1 MILYNT
7 LTKTNEEFTPIKDKE
22 IKMYEC
28 GPTVYD
34 FIHIGNA
41 RPMCVF
47 DSLRRYFLY
56 LGYNVIFAQNFTDV
70 DDKIINKA
78 KIQNKACKEIADEFI
93 KEYYTD
99 AQGLNIIPA
108 TYAPKATETIENIQ
122 KIIQKLCELNMAY
135 CKDGTVYFR
144 AKRFKEYGKLSGMP
158 IDELNAGARVELNTD
173 KEDSLDFALWKAA
186 KPGEIYWPSLWGN
199 GRPGWHIECSAMI
212 DKIFGTTIDIHCG
225 GQDLIFPH
233 HENEIAQSVTY
244 SGVNLANY
252 WLHNGHIN
260 ISGNKMSKSAGN
272 FFTVREIAQKYGYM
286 PIRLMMLQSHYRTP
300 INYSEE
306 IMAQNLSALER
317 VNSCREALQDAIK
330 KVENASDISNSTKI
344 KRLAKFK
351 EQFKYELDN
360 DFNTAG
366 ALGVLFNMVK
376 EINTTCFL
384 NKMLNPSYVKMAYEQ
399 LEEFLY
405 ILGLNLDELKIKVE
419 LEIQKLIDAR
429 QEARK
434 NKDFKTAD
442 EIRSKLQG
450 LGIILEDTATG
461 VKIKKLGGNK
471 K

>member
-56 LGYNVIFAQNFTDV
+56 LGYNVTFAQNFTDV

-78 KIQNKACKEIADEFI
+78 KIQNRTCKEIADEFI
-93 KEYYTD
+93 AEYYTD

-108 TYAPKATETIENIQ
+108 THAPKATETIENIQ
-122 KIIQKLCELNMAY
+122 RIIQKLCELNMAY

-158 IDELNAGARVELNTD
+158 IDELNVGARVEPNTD

-186 KPGEIYWPSLWGN
+186 KPGAIYWPSLWGN

-317 VNSCREALQDAIK
+317 VNSCREALQELIK
-330 KVENASDISNSTKI
+330 KPENASNTSSSIKI
-344 KRLAKFK
+344 ERLAEFK
-351 EQFKYELDN
+351 DQFKYELDN

-376 EINTTCFL
+376 EINTICFSEE
-384 NKMLNPSYVKMAYEQ
+384 MLDLSYVRMAYEQ

-405 ILGLNLDELKIKVE
+405 ILGLNLDELKIKVDP
-419 LEIQKLIDAR
+419 EIQKLIDAR

-442 EIRSKLQG
+442 EIRSRLQE
-450 LGIILEDTATG
+450 LGIVLEDTSTG

>member
-7 LTKTNEEFTPIKDKE
+7 LTKKNEEFTPIKDKE

-78 KIQNKACKEIADEFI
+78 KIQNKTCKEIADEFI

-99 AQGLNIIPA
+99 AQGFNIIPA

-144 AKRFKEYGKLSGMP
+144 AKQFKEYGKLSGMP
-158 IDELNAGARVELNTD
+158 IDELNAGARIELNTD

-306 IMAQNLSALER
+306 ILAQNSSALER

-330 KVENASDISNSTKI
+330 KVENASNTSSSIKI
-344 KRLAKFK
+344 ERLAKFK

-384 NKMLNPSYVKMAYEQ
+384 NKMLDPSYVHMAYEQ

-405 ILGLNLDELKIKVE
+405 VFGLNLNELRINIEPEIK
-419 LEIQKLIDAR
+419 KLIDTR

-442 EIRSKLQG
+442 EIRSKLQE

>member
-7 LTKTNEEFTPIKDKE
+7 LTKKNEEFTPIKDKE

-56 LGYNVIFAQNFTDV
+56 LGYNVTFAQNFTDV

-78 KIQNKACKEIADEFI
+78 KIQNKTCKEIADEFI
-93 KEYYTD
+93 AEYYTD

-158 IDELNAGARVELNTD
+158 IDELNAGARVEINTN

-330 KVENASDISNSTKI
+330 KPKNASNTSSSIKI
-344 KRLAKFK
+344 ERLAKFK

-442 EIRSKLQG
+442 EIRSKLQE

>member
-7 LTKTNEEFTPIKDKE
+7 LTKKNEEFTPIKDKE

-56 LGYNVIFAQNFTDV
+56 LGYNVTFAQNFTDV

-78 KIQNKACKEIADEFI
+78 KIQNKTCKEIADEFI
-93 KEYYTD
+93 AEYYTD

-158 IDELNAGARVELNTD
+158 IDELNAGARVEINTN

-330 KVENASDISNSTKI
+330 KPKNASNTSSSIKI
-344 KRLAKFK
+344 ERLAKFK
-351 EQFKYELDN
+351 EQFK
-360 DFNTAG
+360 
-366 ALGVLFNMVK
+366 
-376 EINTTCFL
+376 
-384 NKMLNPSYVKMAYEQ
+384 
-399 LEEFLY
+399 
-405 ILGLNLDELKIKVE
+405 
-419 LEIQKLIDAR
+419 
-429 QEARK
+429 
-434 NKDFKTAD
+434 
-442 EIRSKLQG
+442 
-450 LGIILEDTATG
+450 
-461 VKIKKLGGNK
+461 
-471 K
+471 

>member
-7 LTKTNEEFTPIKDKE
+7 LTKKNEEFTPIKDKE
-22 IKMYEC
+22 IKIYEC

-56 LGYNVIFAQNFTDV
+56 LGYNVIFVQNFTDI

-78 KIQNKACKEIADEFI
+78 KIQNKTCKEIADEFI

-108 TYAPKATETIENIQ
+108 TYAPKATETIEDIQ
-122 KIIQKLCELNMAY
+122 RIIQKLCELNMAY

-144 AKRFKEYGKLSGMP
+144 AKQFKEYGKLSGMP
-158 IDELNAGARVELNTD
+158 IDELNVGVRVELNTD

-186 KPGEIYWPSLWGN
+186 KPGEIYWSSLWGN

-225 GQDLIFPH
+225 GQDLVFPH

-306 IMAQNLSALER
+306 TLAQNLSALER
-317 VNSCREALQDAIK
+317 VNSCRETLQEAIK
-330 KVENASDISNSTKI
+330 KVESASATSNSIKI

-351 EQFKYELDN
+351 EQFKCELDN

-376 EINTTCFL
+376 EINATCFS
-384 NKMLNPSYVKMAYEQ
+384 NKTIDSSYIKTAYEQ

-405 ILGLNLDELKIKVE
+405 ILGLNLSELKINVVP
-419 LEIQKLIDAR
+419 EIQKLIDAR

-442 EIRSKLQG
+442 EIRSKLQE

>member
-7 LTKTNEEFTPIKDKE
+7 LTKKNEEFTPIKDKE

-56 LGYNVIFAQNFTDV
+56 LGYNVTFAQNFTDV

-78 KIQNKACKEIADEFI
+78 KIQNRTCKEIADEFI
-93 KEYYTD
+93 AEYYTD

-108 TYAPKATETIENIQ
+108 THAPKATETIENIQ

-158 IDELNAGARVELNTD
+158 IDELNVGARVEPNTD

-317 VNSCREALQDAIK
+317 VNSCREALQELIK
-330 KVENASDISNSTKI
+330 KPENASNTSSSIKI
-344 KRLAKFK
+344 ERLAEFK
-351 EQFKYELDN
+351 DRFKYELDN

-405 ILGLNLDELKIKVE
+405 ILGLNLDELKINLKP
-419 LEIQKLIDAR
+419 EIKKLIDAR

-442 EIRSKLQG
+442 EIRSKLQE
-450 LGIILEDTATG
+450 LGIILEDAATG

>member
-1 MILYNT
+1 
-7 LTKTNEEFTPIKDKE
+7 
-22 IKMYEC
+22 
-28 GPTVYD
+28 
-34 FIHIGNA
+34 
-41 RPMCVF
+41 
-47 DSLRRYFLY
+47 
-56 LGYNVIFAQNFTDV
+56 
-70 DDKIINKA
+70 
-78 KIQNKACKEIADEFI
+78 
-93 KEYYTD
+93 
-99 AQGLNIIPA
+99 
-108 TYAPKATETIENIQ
+108 
-122 KIIQKLCELNMAY
+122 MAY

-144 AKRFKEYGKLSGMP
+144 TKRFKEYGKLSGMP
-158 IDELNAGARVELNTD
+158 IDELNAGARVEINTN

-186 KPGEIYWPSLWGN
+186 KPGEIYWLSLWSN

-233 HENEIAQSVTY
+233 HENEIAQSVAY
-244 SGVNLANY
+244 NGVNLANY
-252 WLHNGHIN
+252 WLHNGYIN

-317 VNSCREALQDAIK
+317 VNSCRDALQEGIEKEKTVFDTSSSIK
-330 KVENASDISNSTKI
+330 IE
-344 KRLAKFK
+344 RLAKFK

-376 EINTTCFL
+376 EINTTCFS
-384 NKMLNPSYVKMAYEQ
+384 NKTLDFSYAKTAYKQ

-405 ILGLNLDELKIKVE
+405 ILGLNLDELRINLKPEIK
-419 LEIQKLIDAR
+419 KLIDAR

-442 EIRSKLQG
+442 EIRSKLQE

-461 VKIKKLGGNK
+461 AKIRKLGGNK

>member
-7 LTKTNEEFTPIKDKE
+7 LTKKNEKFTPIKDKE

-78 KIQNKACKEIADEFI
+78 KIQNKTCKEIADEFI

-144 AKRFKEYGKLSGMP
+144 AKRFKEYGKFSGMP

-186 KPGEIYWPSLWGN
+186 KPGEIYWSSLWGN

-233 HENEIAQSVTY
+233 HENEIAQSVAC

-272 FFTVREIAQKYGYM
+272 FFTVREIARKYGYM

-317 VNSCREALQDAIK
+317 VNSCREALQELIK
-330 KVENASDISNSTKI
+330 KLENTSNTSSSI
-344 KRLAKFK
+344 RIERLAEFK
-351 EQFKYELDN
+351 DQFKYELDN

-384 NKMLNPSYVKMAYEQ
+384 NKMLNLSYVYMAYEQ

-405 ILGLNLDELKIKVE
+405 VLGLNLNELRINIESEIK
-419 LEIQKLIDAR
+419 KLIDAR

-442 EIRSKLQG
+442 EIRSKLQE
-450 LGIILEDTATG
+450 LGIILEDTAIG
-461 VKIKKLGGNK
+461 VKIKKLGGHK

>member
-7 LTKTNEEFTPIKDKE
+7 LTKKNEEFTPIKDKE

-56 LGYNVIFAQNFTDV
+56 LGYNVTFAQNFTDV

-78 KIQNKACKEIADEFI
+78 KIQNKTCKEIADEFI
-93 KEYYTD
+93 AEYYTD

-158 IDELNAGARVELNTD
+158 IDELNAGARVEINTN

-330 KVENASDISNSTKI
+330 KPKNASNTSSSIKI
-344 KRLAKFK
+344 ERLAKFK

-429 QEARK
+429 QEARIK
-434 NKDFKTAD
+434 
-442 EIRSKLQG
+442 
-450 LGIILEDTATG
+450 ILKPLTKSVANC
-461 VKIKKLGGNK
+461 KS
-471 K
+471 

>member
-7 LTKTNEEFTPIKDKE
+7 LTKKNEEFTPIKDKE

-78 KIQNKACKEIADEFI
+78 KIQNKTCKEIADEFI

-144 AKRFKEYGKLSGMP
+144 AKQFKEYGKLSGMP
-158 IDELNAGARVELNTD
+158 IDELNAGARIELNTD

-306 IMAQNLSALER
+306 ILAQNSSALER

-330 KVENASDISNSTKI
+330 KVENASNTSSSIKI
-344 KRLAKFK
+344 ERLAKFK

-384 NKMLNPSYVKMAYEQ
+384 NKMLDPSYVHMAYEQ

-405 ILGLNLDELKIKVE
+405 VFGLNLNELRINIEPEIK
-419 LEIQKLIDAR
+419 KLIDAR

-442 EIRSKLQG
+442 EIRSKLQE

>member
-7 LTKTNEEFTPIKDKE
+7 LTKKNEEFKPIKDNE
-22 IKMYEC
+22 IKIYEC

-34 FIHIGNA
+34 FIHVGNA

-78 KIQNKACKEIADEFI
+78 KTQNKTCKEIADEFI
-93 KEYYTD
+93 AEYYTD
-99 AQGLNIIPA
+99 AKGLNIIPA

-135 CKDGTVYFR
+135 CKGGTVYFR
-144 AKRFKEYGKLSGMP
+144 AKQFKEYGKLSGMP
-158 IDELNAGARVELNTD
+158 IDELNAGARVEINTN

-186 KPGEIYWPSLWGN
+186 KPGEISWPSLWGN

-212 DKIFGTTIDIHCG
+212 DKIFGNTIDIHCG

-244 SGVNLANY
+244 SGVKLANY
-252 WLHNGHIN
+252 WLHNGHIT

-306 IMAQNLSALER
+306 TMAQNLSALER
-317 VNSCREALQDAIK
+317 VNSCREALQELIK
-330 KVENASDISNSTKI
+330 KPENTSNTSSSIKIECLVE
-344 KRLAKFK
+344 FK
-351 EQFKYELDN
+351 DQFKYELDN

-376 EINTTCFL
+376 EINTICFSEE
-384 NKMLNPSYVKMAYEQ
+384 MLDFSYIKMAHEQ

-419 LEIQKLIDAR
+419 PEIQKLIDMR

-442 EIRSKLQG
+442 EIRNRLQE
-450 LGIILEDTATG
+450 LGIVLEDTSTG